1 LLFCSAEMA
10 EAVLLA
16 LTKIGSVLADET
28 AKKMLSKLSEKVNNL
43 KDLNDKIE
51 LIRMQLTAMNN
62 VIRKIGT
69 VYLTDEVVK
78 GWIGEVRKVAYHVE
92 DVMDKYSYHTLQM
105 EEEWFLKKYFVKA
118 SHYVLVFS
126 QIAEEVIKIEKEIKK
141 VIELKDLWFQP
152 SQLVADQLIEIERQR
167 SHDNFYIKLVYV
179 WKI

>member
-1 LLFCSAEMA
+1 MA

-28 AKKMLSKLSEKVNNL
+28 AKKMLSKLSEK
-43 KDLNDKIE
+43 
-51 LIRMQLTAMNN
+51 
-62 VIRKIGT
+62 IGT

-78 GWIGEVRKVAYHVE
+78 GWIGEVQKVAYHVE

-126 QIAEEVIKIEKEIKK
+126 QIAEVVIKIEKEIKK

-152 SQLVADQLIEIERQR
+152 S
-167 SHDNFYIKLVYV
+167 
-179 WKI
+179 

>member
-1 LLFCSAEMA
+1 MA

-51 LIRMQLTAMNN
+51 LIRMYLTAMNN
-62 VIRKIGT
+62 VIRKTGT

-92 DVMDKYSYHTLQM
+92 DVMDKYHITHFKWRKNGS
-105 EEEWFLKKYFVKA
+105 
-118 SHYVLVFS
+118 
-126 QIAEEVIKIEKEIKK
+126 
-141 VIELKDLWFQP
+141 
-152 SQLVADQLIEIERQR
+152 
-167 SHDNFYIKLVYV
+167 
-179 WKI
+179 